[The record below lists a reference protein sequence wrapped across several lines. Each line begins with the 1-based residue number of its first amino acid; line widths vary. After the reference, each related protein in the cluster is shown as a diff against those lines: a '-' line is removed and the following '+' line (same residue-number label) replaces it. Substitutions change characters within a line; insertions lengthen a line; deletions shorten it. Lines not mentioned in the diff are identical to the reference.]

1 VSIDDRLA
9 LSVAHADGS
18 VTRWAPDEPDAA
30 NALDD
35 LEFSTATPGGYRT
48 LNCSLLRNLR
58 RAHPDQAPF
67 DDVRAYGPGG
77 RSAWEGRMTQFPYA
91 DGTIQPG
98 AVGWAAHLKD
108 DPAVLEVY
116 VGRDPAAFS
125 DFPLDRRITLS
136 TGSISHGDFQW
147 SQSTGGLSV
156 ALPNQALGS
165 QTDTEAWFTAPA
177 GLKVSKIMYRGA
189 STNLPSGWVVGL
201 RSIDAQGAG
210 GSADV
215 YTLTFDDTLR
225 TQVLT
230 TAARRNV
237 GVIVY
242 SNANASTPAAG
253 ALVRLT
259 KIATYGNHG
268 LTTRAISGEPDGLY
282 ITDMVQ
288 DIVTRW
294 APMLTLGTIDAD
306 TFACPHAA
314 FTDPTTPEDAISFLN
329 AFLLWDWLVYDS
341 KRFDFR
347 APNPD
352 LLTWQARLSSGAKL
366 SLAGDDAE
374 QQFNGVIVIYQD
386 ALGQKRIA
394 GPPASYWP
402 GGTARADVTDTSLV
416 DTSATNPV
424 NAHGIPRRWGKLE
437 LSFPTT
443 DDGAKQ
449 IGATW
454 LAEHA
459 LPQRRGEI
467 TLQGMGSV
475 VHPTEGIVPTW
486 RVRGADYISVGDI
499 GNDTPRRI
507 ISTNYTHRDRTL
519 TAQLDNT
526 SAKLDAILER
536 VGVGLVGVF

>member
-108 DPAVLEVY
+108 DYLTELY
-116 VGRDPAAFS
+116 VGRDPAAWAN
-125 DFPLDRRITLS
+125 FPIDRQIQVS
-136 TGSISHGDFQW
+136 NAGISMGDFAW
-147 SQSTGGLSV
+147 SNDAGGLSV
-156 ALPNQALGS
+156 SLPTNALGAS
-165 QTDTEAWFTAPA
+165 TLADAMFLAPA
-177 GLKVSKIMYRGA
+177 GVKVAKIMYRGA
-189 STNLPSGWVVGL
+189 VTSFPTGWVITLLGQDTL
-201 RSIDAQGAG
+201 GSG
-210 GSADV
+210 GDS

-230 TAARRNV
+230 TAARRYPWLEL
-237 GVIVY
+237 Y
-242 SNANASTPAAG
+242 SFGNARTPAAG
-253 ALVRLT
+253 ALVRCT
-259 KIATYGNHG
+259 KIAAYGNHG
-268 LTTRAISGEPDGLY
+268 LTTRSNGTEPDGLY
-282 ITDMVQ
+282 IPDMVR

-306 TFACPHAA
+306 TFVCPHAA
-314 FTDPTTPEDAISFLN
+314 FTEPTAPEDAISFLN

-352 LLTWQARLSSGAKL
+352 LLTWRARLSSGAKL